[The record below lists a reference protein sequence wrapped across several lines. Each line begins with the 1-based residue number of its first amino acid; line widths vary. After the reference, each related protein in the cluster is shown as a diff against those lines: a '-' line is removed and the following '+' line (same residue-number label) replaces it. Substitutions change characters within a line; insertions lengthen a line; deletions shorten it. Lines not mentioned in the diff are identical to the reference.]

1 MEKQEKEN
9 ICNEKVFSE
18 VFRSNAQD
26 LFNFL
31 HFKYQDEDEAKDLVQ
46 EVFGKLWDNC
56 AKVSQE
62 KARGFLFVAANNLMK
77 NILSKKKTALKHQ
90 PILEEKKPSPENP
103 QFILEEAEFKKR
115 LEKALSDLPEEQ
127 RITLLLKRIEGKK
140 QREIAEM
147 LGVSEKAIEKRLH
160 KAMNTLRLKLGDIL

>member
-1 MEKQEKEN
+1 
-9 ICNEKVFSE
+9 S
-18 VFRSNAQD
+18 
-26 LFNFL
+26 L
-31 HFKYQDEDEAKDLVQ
+31 
-46 EVFGKLWDNC
+46 
-56 AKVSQE
+56 E

-77 NILSKKKTALKHQ
+77 NILSKNKTALKHQ

>member
-56 AKVSQE
+56 AKVSLE
-62 KARGFLFVAANNLMK
+62 KARG
-77 NILSKKKTALKHQ
+77 
-90 PILEEKKPSPENP
+90 
-103 QFILEEAEFKKR
+103 
-115 LEKALSDLPEEQ
+115 
-127 RITLLLKRIEGKK
+127 
-140 QREIAEM
+140 
-147 LGVSEKAIEKRLH
+147 
-160 KAMNTLRLKLGDIL
+160 